1 MIPNAIDTSKF
12 KFSMESR
19 NKIREHYNVGEAIVI
34 GIVGR
39 LEKWKNQSFL
49 LDVLKKVNE
58 IENTYLLMVGD
69 YRQPL
74 PQQETT
80 DRYHEPDPDGVEEP
94 AGYRTRPYL

>member
-1 MIPNAIDTSKF
+1 MSKYF
-12 KFSMESR
+12 GTDGFR
-19 NKIREHYNVGEAIVI
+19 GEA
-34 GIVGR
+34 GITLTADHAYKVGR
-39 LEKWKNQSFL
+39 FL
-49 LDVLKKVNE
+49 GWYYNAL
-58 IENTYLLMVGD
+58 